1 MQPRSRVG
9 GAPTGKEVS
18 MTLLRFR
25 SLGAVFLA
33 VVCVAVLGATS
44 MLMSAFTFGV
54 RALMAEVALLADD
67 GWIMGGTGNPI
78 PDQDYLNSVESLYL
92 SQFSGY
98 NFSGLETP
106 EQFCPIICNASQPDL
121 GFGDSVNVG
130 VGDLSNVVVPEL
142 NDGDNVA
149 VLGYS
154 QSATIASQLMNELI
168 NDQQANLNNLSV
180 TLLGDPNSPIGG
192 ILDRFQ
198 FPDGVGAFS
207 LTPEPQHVPFLDI
220 PLSMATTPLTGIAT
234 DIYTGEYDGWA
245 DFPEDPSNLFADINA
260 LIGIETVHPYYP
272 DPTPGVNLDTA
283 NIVNLGSIG
292 NTNFYDI
299 PAPLPTLAF
308 MYDGGPAGQFFYD
321 LFDPYASLYDDWAYG
336 NSGDPG
342 AGFEVN
348 GVEPIGVA
356 GPWQVDATG
365 QLVESGVAGFIPKMD
380 PLQMLAGLEYAG
392 VQTFVGPIDDLLL
405 DAGQSPLPTSFV
417 DSLLSGYDATN
428 QLDASLLTSWTDLTA
443 SIPSLSPD
451 AILDG
456 SPLISGQPL
465 IDLVGYGF
473 DVFNFFGA

>member
-1 MQPRSRVG
+1 
-9 GAPTGKEVS
+9 
-18 MTLLRFR
+18 MTLLRLR

-33 VVCVAVLGATS
+33 VVCAAVLGVTS
-44 MLMSAFTFGV
+44 MFMSAFTFGV
-54 RALMAEVALLADD
+54 RALMAEVALVVDE
-67 GWIMGGTGNPI
+67 GWIMGGTGNPV
-78 PDQDYLNSVESLYL
+78 PDEDYLNSVESLYL
-92 SQFSGY
+92 SQYLPPPPNSDY
-98 NFSGLETP
+98 SFSGLPAP
-106 EQFCPIICNASQPDL
+106 EQFCPFICSASQPDL

-130 VGDLSNVVVPEL
+130 VSDLSSVVVPAL
-142 NDGDNVA
+142 QDPSNHVA

-154 QSATIASQLMNELI
+154 QSATVASQLMNELI
-168 NDQQANLNNLSV
+168 NDHQANLNNLSV

-220 PLSMATTPLTGIAT
+220 PLSLATTPTSGIAT

-245 DFPEDPSNLFADINA
+245 NFPEDPSNLFADINA

-283 NIVNLGSIG
+283 HIINLGSIG
-292 NTNFYDI
+292 DTNFYAI

-321 LFDPYASLYDDWAYG
+321 LFDPYASLMDNWAYG
-336 NSGDPG
+336 NPGDPG
-342 AGFEVN
+342 AGMPVD
-348 GVEPIGVA
+348 GVDPIGVA

-365 QLVESGVAGFIPKMD
+365 QLMASGVDGFIPKMD
-380 PLQMLAGLEYAG
+380 PLQMLAGVEYAT
-392 VQTFVGPIDDLLL
+392 VQTFVGPINDLLQ
-405 DAGQSPLPTSFV
+405 DAGQSPLPQSFV
-417 DSLLSGYDATN
+417 DSLLSGYDVTN
-428 QLDASLLTSWTDLTA
+428 QLDTSLLTTWTDLTA
-443 SIPSLSPD
+443 SIPSLGPD

-473 DVFNFFGA
+473 DIFNFFGA

>member
-1 MQPRSRVG
+1 
-9 GAPTGKEVS
+9 
-18 MTLLRFR
+18 
-25 SLGAVFLA
+25 
-33 VVCVAVLGATS
+33 
-44 MLMSAFTFGV
+44 MSALRLRSPGYVLLAIICAAVMCAASMMTSAFVFGV
-54 RALMAEVALLADD
+54 KAIIAEAKLLANDV
-67 GWIMGGTGNPI
+67 GWIMSGTGVPT
-78 PDQDYLNSVESLYL
+78 PPHDYLNEVENLYL
-92 SQFSGY
+92 QPNTPLFTGQPTFDSY
-98 NFSGLETP
+98 NFQGLTTP
-106 EQFCPIICNASQPDL
+106 EQFCPIICVAGQPDL
-121 GFGDSVNVG
+121 TFGESLSQG
-130 VGDLSNVVVPEL
+130 VGDLNSAIVPDL
-142 NDGDNVA
+142 VNGDNVA

-154 QSATIASQLMNELI
+154 QSATVATIEMNDL
-168 NDQQANLNNLSV
+168 LNNTPANVDLHDLSV
-180 TLLGDPNSPIGG
+180 VLLGDPNSPIGG

-207 LTPEPQHVPFLDI
+207 LSPEPQHVPFLDI
-220 PLSMATTPLTGIAT
+220 PLSLATTPTTGIAT

-245 DFPEDPSNLFADINA
+245 NFPEDPSNIFADINA
-260 LIGIETVHPYYP
+260 LIGMETVHPYYP

-292 NTNFYDI
+292 DTNFYAI

-473 DVFNFFGA
+473 DIFNFFGA